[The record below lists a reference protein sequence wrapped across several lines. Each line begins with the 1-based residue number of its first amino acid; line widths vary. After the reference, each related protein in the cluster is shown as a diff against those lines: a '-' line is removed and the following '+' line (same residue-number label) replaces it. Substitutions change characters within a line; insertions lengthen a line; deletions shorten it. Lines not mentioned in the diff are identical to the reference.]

1 MVYVVGGLID
11 GFGES
16 EIQYL
21 YGSFGCDFDVGRFQ
35 IAVHDAFVVG
45 CFEGPSHLFR
55 DSCLRKDPKDRLQ
68 AISDW
73 RLLIDDTVEAPAH
86 ARQGKSVPA
95 RLWIGVLAGALAIV
109 TLLVA
114 ALSFV
119 YFHEK
124 NPAQE
129 TLRMSVLLPEKSRVL
144 SIAVSPD
151 GREIAMALVKNGK
164 QQIWVLPLSAL
175 EPTELAGT
183 DDARNLFWSPDSR
196 YIGFFADARLK
207 RVEHTGGPVQVLCD
221 ALGADGGTWSSRGDI
236 LFGGLFHMQKIPA
249 AGGALTNLAKI
260 ADGEGFPFLLPGGQ
274 HYLAVRGGNGLE
286 AGVWLN
292 SVDGA
297 NPRRLLP
304 DSSRAELIEPLPDAS
319 VGAVLFARDGTLMA
333 VPFDMKRLEAAGE
346 PFAVAKPIAMDDPSN
361 WLGGVSKNGVLAY
374 VSGLRGT
381 AKCVWRDRQG
391 NAIREAGDARSV
403 VEISPDG
410 KQLVMDRGLGLF
422 RVEFASGVATQLTP
436 RGVDPV
442 WSPDGRYVAFY
453 GKGGFYRKPA
463 NGAGAE
469 ELLLGSDG
477 KVLPKSW
484 SPDGRYI
491 LYARIKPGAGAD
503 LLAAPVDK
511 QSKTLDIAVT
521 PANEGQGVF
530 SPDGRWIAYTSNESG
545 ESEIYVVPFP
555 PSNGEKWLVSRGGGV
570 QPRWRRDGKELF
582 YLSPDSQIMAVAVT
596 SGPVFR
602 SGNPQALFQTQIV
615 NPGLRTGPV
624 SWDIAPD
631 GRFLIITS
639 SSIDAS
645 LNVALNW
652 RGGQDLQRPRS
663 APSPQCRHRRFSR
676 ML

>member
-164 QQIWVLPLSAL
+164 QQIWVRPLSAL

-453 GKGGFYRKPA
+453 GKGGFIGNRRTALAPKSCCLARMVRCCRKVGRRTDAISFTHASSLARVRTCLPRRWTSSRRRLTSPSPRPMKVKGCFLPMA
-463 NGAGAE
+463 AGSRTHRTSQAKARSMLFRSRLRTARNGWFRGAE
-469 ELLLGSDG
+469 
-477 KVLPKSW
+477 VC
-484 SPDGRYI
+484 
-491 LYARIKPGAGAD
+491 
-503 LLAAPVDK
+503 
-511 QSKTLDIAVT
+511 
-521 PANEGQGVF
+521 N
-530 SPDGRWIAYTSNESG
+530 
-545 ESEIYVVPFP
+545 
-555 PSNGEKWLVSRGGGV
+555 RGGGATAKSCSTFRRTLKSWLL
-570 QPRWRRDGKELF
+570 PSRLGRCSDPATPKRCFRRDCKSRTPYRSRELGHRARRSVS
-582 YLSPDSQIMAVAVT
+582 YNYVQLDRRVAKRG
-596 SGPVFR
+596 SELAWWAR
-602 SGNPQALFQTQIV
+602 ST
-615 NPGLRTGPV
+615 
-624 SWDIAPD
+624 
-631 GRFLIITS
+631 
-639 SSIDAS
+639 
-645 LNVALNW
+645 
-652 RGGQDLQRPRS
+652 
-663 APSPQCRHRRFSR
+663 APSKCAFAAMSPQTF
-676 ML
+676 